1 MTGRTNIKTAWL
13 LQVAG
18 RGLLALGVATA
29 GLPAHAF
36 AASAAAVA
44 AAPAGPQS
52 VADLAEGLLDA
63 VVNISTSQNVKDDDG
78 SPAPQ
83 VQEGA
88 PFEDLFEDYYKGEG
102 KGAGSHTVSSLGSGF
117 VIDPAGYIVT
127 NNHVIEGA
135 DAIEVIFAKG
145 NKLKAKLIGTDV
157 KTDLS
162 LLKVESPVPLK
173 AVSFGDSRK
182 MRIGDWV
189 MAIGNPFGL
198 GGSVSIGIVSARGRN
213 INAGPYD
220 NFIQTDAAI
229 NKGNSGG
236 PLFNMHGEVIG
247 INTAIISP
255 SGGSIGIG
263 FSVPSEI
270 ASTVI
275 DQLKQYG
282 ETRRG
287 WLGVRVQPVTEDV
300 AASLGLEKIA
310 GALVS
315 GIVKGGPVENGPIKT
330 GDVIVTFDGKP
341 IAEMRDLLRIVAE
354 SPTGKDVA
362 VGIVRDGKPQ
372 TVTVKLGRMD
382 DKSDPGTPAEPEQAL
397 PDGNG
402 EEESAPPDQP
412 IPGEEDETQPQPG
425 TEDNG
430 ASTEEGTDAE
440 EAPQDVL
447 GMMLSPIDPDVR
459 KEFGIAAHVNGAV
472 VQVVLDGSA
481 AQQKGI
487 KEGDTIVE
495 VAQAA
500 VKDGA
505 EVAAKVADL
514 KKEGRRNAL
523 LLVAAPNGDL
533 RTVALPI
540 E

>member
-1 MTGRTNIKTAWL
+1 
-13 LQVAG
+13 
-18 RGLLALGVATA
+18 
-29 GLPAHAF
+29 
-36 AASAAAVA
+36 
-44 AAPAGPQS
+44 
-52 VADLAEGLLDA
+52 
-63 VVNISTSQNVKDDDG
+63 
-78 SPAPQ
+78 
-83 VQEGA
+83 
-88 PFEDLFEDYYKGEG
+88 
-102 KGAGSHTVSSLGSGF
+102 
-117 VIDPAGYIVT
+117 
-127 NNHVIEGA
+127 
-135 DAIEVIFAKG
+135 
-145 NKLKAKLIGTDV
+145 
-157 KTDLS
+157 
-162 LLKVESPVPLK
+162 
-173 AVSFGDSRK
+173 
-182 MRIGDWV
+182 
-189 MAIGNPFGL
+189 
-198 GGSVSIGIVSARGRN
+198 
-213 INAGPYD
+213 
-220 NFIQTDAAI
+220 
-229 NKGNSGG
+229 
-236 PLFNMHGEVIG
+236 
-247 INTAIISP
+247 
-255 SGGSIGIG
+255 
-263 FSVPSEI
+263 
-270 ASTVI
+270 
-275 DQLKQYG
+275 
-282 ETRRG
+282 
-287 WLGVRVQPVTEDV
+287 
-300 AASLGLEKIA
+300 
-310 GALVS
+310 
-315 GIVKGGPVENGPIKT
+315 
-330 GDVIVTFDGKP
+330 
-341 IAEMRDLLRIVAE
+341 MRDLLRIVAE

>member
-1 MTGRTNIKTAWL
+1 MTARSPLAKARL
-13 LQVAG
+13 LQSVSRAA
-18 RGLLALGVATA
+18 LCVVLALSGTPSAA
-29 GLPAHAF
+29 L
-36 AASAAAVA
+36 AASTVAVNPQ
-44 AAPAGPQS
+44 PAGPQS

-63 VVNISTSQNVKDDDG
+63 VVNISTSQKVKDDDG

-88 PFEDLFEDYYKGEG
+88 PFQDLFEDYYKGD
-102 KGAGSHTVSSLGSGF
+102 KDAGSHTVSSLGSGF
-117 VIDPAGYIVT
+117 VIDPTGYIVT

-135 DAIEVIFAKG
+135 DDIEVIFSKG
-145 NKLKAKLIGTDV
+145 QKLKAKLIGTDV

-162 LLKVESPVPLK
+162 LLKVESQAPLK
-173 AVSFGDSRK
+173 AVQFGDSRK
-182 MRIGDWV
+182 IRIGDWV

-198 GGSVSIGIVSARGRN
+198 GGSVTVGIVSARGRN

-236 PLFNMHGEVIG
+236 PLFNMFGEVIG

-270 ASTVI
+270 AQTVV

-287 WLGVRVQPVTEDV
+287 WLGVRVQPVTDDI
-300 AASLGLEKIA
+300 AQSLGLTKIA

-315 GIVKGGPVENGPIKT
+315 GIVKGGPVENGPIKA

-354 SPTGKDVA
+354 SPMDKEVP
-362 VGIVRDGKPQ
+362 VEIVRDGKSM
-372 TVTVKLGRMD
+372 TVNVKLGRLD
-382 DKSDPGTPAEPEQAL
+382 DKADANAAPSDTEQGLPQGNDGEIQPEQAL
-397 PDGNG
+397 PGGSDDAAPAPDGQ
-402 EEESAPPDQP
+402 DQ
-412 IPGEEDETQPQPG
+412 GNTDEDAGGDDTLG
-425 TEDNG
+425 K
-430 ASTEEGTDAE
+430 
-440 EAPQDVL
+440 DVV
-447 GMMLSPIDPDVR
+447 GMILSPMADDVR
-459 KEFGIAAHVNGAV
+459 EEFGIAKSVEGAV
-472 VQVVLDGSA
+472 VQVVLEGSA
-481 AQQKGI
+481 AAEKGI
-487 KEGDTIVE
+487 TEGDTIVE
-495 VAQAA
+495 VAQTA
-500 VKDGA
+500 VKDQAAVEAKIA
-505 EVAAKVADL
+505 EL
-514 KKEGRRNAL
+514 KQQGRRNAL
-523 LLVAAPNGDL
+523 LLVAAPSGDL
-533 RTVALPI
+533 RTVAVSI